1 MMVHDDSVTDTE
13 AFDFYSGV
21 LNNSS
26 HLMSENW
33 RRNVFS
39 VNFLEISSTDSTCSH
54 FNEYLVWTNLGRRKI
69 LNLNRS
75 FLFDYYGLHPSTRL
89 NICEFRAVSYQVRA
103 SIRVPR
109 KAIYRVNRR
118 AFVQF
123 M

>member
-75 FLFDYYGLHPSTRL
+75 FRLDDYGFHCSTQPNMFKTL
-89 NICEFRAVSYQVRA
+89 ELSLM
-103 SIRVPR
+103 
-109 KAIYRVNRR
+109 KE
-118 AFVQF
+118 
-123 M
+123 